1 VATADFRDQLQAAL
15 GSTYTLERELG
26 RGGMATVFLAV
37 DAKHKRRV
45 ALKVLHPD
53 LAMALGPERFRR
65 EIELA
70 AQLQHPHILSVH
82 DSGETPTGLLW
93 FTMPYVE
100 GESLR
105 DRLTRERQ
113 LPLED
118 ALRIAGEA
126 ARALD
131 YAHRHG
137 VIHRDIKPENI
148 LLTKEGDTLVADFGI
163 GRALGSPG
171 VASRITETGVVVGTP
186 AYMSPEQAAGERE
199 IDGRTDIY
207 SLGTV
212 LFEMLAGEPPFTG
225 GTAQAV
231 IAKRM
236 SGEIP
241 SARRVRPSVPE
252 PVEQSVRKALAPVPA
267 DRFSTAGDFARA
279 LATSS
284 HTTSARPVA
293 VEPPP
298 AQPPPKPPEPPAPPA
313 AAIPPTAHP
322 RRRIPPVFAASAL
335 SFLVGVGV
343 LFAWRSHNASGTL
356 GGGPVR
362 LAVLPFENEGDSA
375 SAYFADGIA
384 DEIRGKLSAVQA
396 LRVVARTSSN
406 QYRHTQKPAQD
417 IGRELGVRY
426 LLTGTVQWERSPD
439 GTRRVRVSPE
449 LVEVSEGGTPES
461 KWQQSFDAPLTDVF
475 QVQADV
481 AGRVAD
487 KLGVVLSPPAQA
499 QLAAKPT
506 QNLAAYDAYLRSTAL
521 TGNDPSTLRRSLA
534 YADQAV
540 ALDSTFAAAW
550 AQVATLHALLYSNA
564 APNAADSAAAQRA
577 ADRAVAL
584 APQAPEAYEA
594 RGYAALIA
602 AQDIPGALAALG
614 TAVRLAPSS
623 ASALRRLANA
633 EAAAGRL
640 DAALAHAKQATSLDP
655 RSTAAALQLVR
666 VLLVL
671 HRYPEA
677 SAEASRAL
685 ALAPAEL
692 ILIEFG
698 VIARLGEGDLT
709 GAQALLNATPPTLDR
724 GALVAYASNYYD
736 LYWALSDAD
745 RALALTL
752 PPSAFD
758 DDRGS
763 WGIVRAQ
770 IYWLMGNT
778 ARARVYADS
787 ARIAFT
793 DQLRA
798 APNDGQRHL
807 FLGLALAYLGHR
819 EAALQEE
826 EHGLALTRAAGNQTN
841 IPYFEHVA
849 LRLDLALGE
858 RERALDK
865 LEPLMHG
872 HYWLSPAWLKI
883 DPNFASLHGNPRFER
898 LIAGN

>member
-1 VATADFRDQLQAAL
+1 VAIADLKDQLQAAL
-15 GSTYTLERELG
+15 GATYTLERELG

-45 ALKVLHPD
+45 ALKMLHAD
-53 LAMALGPERFRR
+53 LAIALGPERFRR

-171 VASRITETGVVVGTP
+171 VAGRITETGVVVGTP

-212 LFEMLAGEPPFTG
+212 LYEMLAGEPPFTG

-284 HTTSARPVA
+284 HTTSAPPPVT

-298 AQPPPKPPEPPAPPA
+298 AQPPPAPPTPPA
-313 AAIPPTAHP
+313 AAISPPTPARH
-322 RRRIPPVFAASAL
+322 RRIPPVFAASAL

-343 LFAWRSHNASGTL
+343 LFAWRSHSASGTTS
-356 GGGPVR
+356 GGPVR
-362 LAVLPFENEGDSA
+362 LAVLPFENEGDSS

-550 AQVATLHALLYSNA
+550 AQVATLHALLYSNS

-584 APQAPEAYEA
+584 APQAAEAYEA

-602 AQDIPGALAALG
+602 AQDVPGALTALG

-623 ASALRRLANA
+623 ASALRRLSNA

-666 VLLVL
+666 VLVVL

-677 SAEASRAL
+677 STEDSRAL
-685 ALAPAEL
+685 ASAPAQL
-692 ILIEFG
+692 SLIEFG
-698 VIARLGEGDLT
+698 VIARLGQGDLT

-724 GALVAYASNYYD
+724 GALVAYLSNFYD
-736 LYWALSDAD
+736 LYWVLNDAD
-745 RALALTL
+745 RALVLTL

-758 DDRGS
+758 NVRGV
-763 WGIVRAQ
+763 WGIVLAQ
-770 IYWLMGNT
+770 TYWLMGNT

-793 DQLRA
+793 DQVRET
-798 APNDGQRHL
+798 PNDGQLHL

-826 EHGLALTRAAGNQTN
+826 ERGLALTRAAANQTN

-849 LRLDLALGE
+849 SRLDLALGE

-872 HYWLSPAWLKI
+872 QYWLSPAWLKI
-883 DPNFASLHGNPRFER
+883 DPNFAPLHGNPRFER
-898 LIAGN
+898 LITGS